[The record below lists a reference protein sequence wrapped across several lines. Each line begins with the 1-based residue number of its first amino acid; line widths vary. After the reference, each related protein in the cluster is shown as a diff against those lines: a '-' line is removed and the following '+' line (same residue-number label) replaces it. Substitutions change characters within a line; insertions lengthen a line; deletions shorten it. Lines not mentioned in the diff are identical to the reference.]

1 MIKCKDCKHFEEKKL
16 GGQTY
21 YECLKIWNVTIYDKD
36 FEHLC
41 NFYEKLVNGDSTSHD
56 KALNI
61 AVVMP
66 SFLNELAEKHN
77 VDVNKLVVGM
87 QFGDIQV
94 WRYDTGA
101 NEVWKTL
108 EIIPKN

>member
-1 MIKCKDCKHFEEKKL
+1 MDLLLKTLNILESIMVIVSEIDPGQKIMIESDLEDL
-16 GGQTY
+16 D
-21 YECLKIWNVTIYDKD
+21 KIRQQIVSRSDDK
-36 FEHLC
+36 
-41 NFYEKLVNGDSTSHD
+41 TS
-56 KALNI
+56 NI

-101 NEVWKTL
+101 YEVWKTL